1 MRKIFGSKNLKIEN
15 SAVALGNFDAL
26 HKGHIAIIS
35 DMLSFAKAHKLVS
48 VVYMFKD
55 SPNKGELG
63 INSLDKRLEILEEIG
78 VNIVVVEE
86 FSDIKNTPYDE
97 FVEEYIKKRMD
108 AKAVFVG
115 FNYRFGKGAEG
126 NAKILK
132 ELCRKNSVDVFIK
145 DCVEIDGETVSSSNI
160 KDFITEGEMEKTREF
175 MTRGFLVSGI
185 VIKGKQ
191 LGRTIGFPTANIEYP
206 KGVVLPKEGVYITL
220 CKIGENKYYS
230 ITNVGEKPTVSDER
244 KNIETAIGDFDG
256 DIYGEQIE
264 IEFCKRIRDI
274 IRFDSLDKLKDQL
287 FIDMNMAKTFFDTEK
302 NNIDLL

>member
-1 MRKIFGSKNLKIEN
+1 MRIIFGSENLKIEN

-26 HKGHIAIIS
+26 HKGHIAIIA
-35 DMLSFAKAHKLVS
+35 DMLGFAKEHKLVP

-63 INSLDKRLEILEEIG
+63 INSLEKRIEILEEMG
-78 VNIVVVEE
+78 VRVTVAEE
-86 FSDIKNTPYDE
+86 FNDIKNIPYDK
-97 FVEEYIKKRMD
+97 FVDEYIKNRMG

-126 NAKILK
+126 DAKILQD
-132 ELCRKNSVDVFIK
+132 LCKKDNVNVFIK
-145 DCVEIDGETVSSSNI
+145 DCVKIDAVTVSSSKI
-160 KDFITEGEMEKTREF
+160 KEFIAEGKMEKVREF
-175 MTRGFLVSGI
+175 MTRGFSISGT

-206 KGVVLPKEGVYITL
+206 KGVVLPKEGVYITI

-230 ITNVGEKPTVSDER
+230 ITNVGEKPTVSDKR

-274 IRFDSLDKLKDQL
+274 SRFDNLDKLRGQL
-287 FIDMNMAKTFFDTEK
+287 LQDMDMAKIFFDAEK
-302 NNIDLL
+302 E

>member
-1 MRKIFGSKNLKIEN
+1 MRIIFGSENLKIEN

-26 HKGHIAIIS
+26 HKGHIAIIA
-35 DMLSFAKAHKLVS
+35 DMLGFAKEHKLVP

-63 INSLDKRLEILEEIG
+63 INSLEKRIEILDEMG
-78 VNIVVVEE
+78 VRVAVAEE
-86 FSDIKNTPYDE
+86 FNDIKNIPYDK
-97 FVEEYIKKRMD
+97 FVEEYIKNRMG

-126 NAKILK
+126 DAKIL
-132 ELCRKNSVDVFIK
+132 EDLCKKDNINVFIK
-145 DCVEIDGETVSSSNI
+145 DCVKIDGVTVSSSKI
-160 KDFITEGEMEKTREF
+160 KEFIAEGEMEKVREF
-175 MTRGFLVSGI
+175 MTRGFSISGT

-206 KGVVLPKEGVYITL
+206 KGVVLPKEGVYITI

-274 IRFDSLDKLKDQL
+274 SKFDSLDKLRDRL
-287 FIDMNMAKTFFDTEK
+287 SRDMDMAKSFFGAEK
-302 NNIDLL
+302 E